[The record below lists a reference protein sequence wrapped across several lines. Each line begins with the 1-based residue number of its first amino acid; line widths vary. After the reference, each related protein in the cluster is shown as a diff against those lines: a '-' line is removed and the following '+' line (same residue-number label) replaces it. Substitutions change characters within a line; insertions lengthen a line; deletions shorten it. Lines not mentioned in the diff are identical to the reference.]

1 LAETGINGYDARLTP
16 HIDVSD
22 LTVGQKNTDN
32 AAISGWVE
40 KSAGLYKPDQIFW
53 CSGSDPKRNHAMAQ
67 CKIG

>member
-1 LAETGINGYDARLTP
+1 MPGSPP

-53 CSGSDPKRNHAMAQ
+53 CSGSEAEKKPCNGAMQDRLAD
-67 CKIG
+67 GP